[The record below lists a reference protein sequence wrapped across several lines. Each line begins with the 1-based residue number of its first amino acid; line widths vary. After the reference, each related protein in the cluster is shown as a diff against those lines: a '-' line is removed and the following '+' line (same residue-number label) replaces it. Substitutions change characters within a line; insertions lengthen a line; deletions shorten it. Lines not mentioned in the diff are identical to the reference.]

1 VGDLIKEFGLKVL
14 QLVPQYVSDLLGLL
28 SGPKTFLLNLRE
40 DNESLIILCYF

>member
-1 VGDLIKEFGLKVL
+1 VGDLIKEFGIKVL

-28 SGPKTFLLNLRE
+28 SGLKTFLLNLRE